1 MTKREDLPRPL
12 AEALEDHGAEG
23 IAILAAEPRRLSLV
37 LIVVMMALVGCALI
51 WSFVGRADVIVIAD
65 GVLAPDSE
73 VRRVYAPIDGELA
86 NAYMEAG
93 QPVSQGD
100 VLARLDARGAVEA
113 ATNALEAQL
122 RLQDAER
129 EWREFPE
136 RKALLERR
144 VAALKQ
150 QLEVSMRFYEKS
162 ASQGLA
168 TLAEGQR
175 AQRQQARSELDT
187 ARSARDAARGE
198 MGRYERLFALPGGGG
213 VSQQQVEIKRNE
225 YLAAE
230 NAYRA
235 AEARLGEL
243 DSRLSRESVR
253 ASGEL
258 ERADT
263 ELIQL
268 RIQYD
273 AATREAAT
281 EEDKVRL
288 KLQSARLAA
297 NAAARI
303 KFENIDTDN
312 FLLILAPLSGVITDV
327 SSTQPGDKIQ
337 ANTPLA
343 GIAPKD
349 ARPVV
354 KMEIAERDRGFLREG
369 LPVKLKFNAF
379 PYQRYGVIDGSL
391 EFISPAT
398 RPSAKDKQPVYEGRV
413 SLARDHYEVGDQ
425 TYPLRYGMTAT
436 AEIAVRQRR
445 VIDMVLDPFRQV
457 GG

>member
-1 MTKREDLPRPL
+1 MKREEKLTPL
-12 AEALEDHGAEG
+12 SRALEDHSAEG
-23 IAILAAEPRRLSLV
+23 IAILAAEPRRFSQA
-37 LIVVMMALVGCALI
+37 LIVVMMALVGCALL
-51 WSFVGRADVIVIAD
+51 WSFIGRADVIVTAS
-65 GVLAPDSE
+65 GLLAPDSE
-73 VRRVYAPIDGELA
+73 VRRIYTPIDGELA
-86 NAYMEAG
+86 NLYMEAG

-100 VLARLDARGAVEA
+100 VLARLNARGAVEA

-122 RLQDAER
+122 RLQDVER
-129 EWREFPE
+129 EWKEFPE
-136 RKALLERR
+136 RKVLLERR

-162 ASQGLA
+162 VSQGMA
-168 TLAEGQR
+168 QLAEGQR
-175 AQRQQARSELDT
+175 AQRLQARSEVDT
-187 ARSARDAARGE
+187 ARSAREAARIE
-198 MGRYERLFALPGGGG
+198 LGRYERLFALPGGGG
-213 VSQQQVEIKRNE
+213 VSQQQVDARRSAFQ
-225 YLAAE
+225 AAE
-230 NAYRA
+230 NAVRA
-235 AEARLGEL
+235 AEARVGEL
-243 DSRLSRESVR
+243 DARLSRESVQ

-263 ELIQL
+263 ELTQL

-273 AATREAAT
+273 AASREAAT
-281 EEDKVRL
+281 EEDKMRL

-297 NAAARI
+297 NSAARI
-303 KFENIDTDN
+303 RFENIDTDN
-312 FLLILAPLSGVITDV
+312 FLLILAPIDGVVTEV
-327 SSTQPGDKIQ
+327 ASTQPGDKIQ

-369 LPVKLKFNAF
+369 QGVKLKFNAF
-379 PYQRYGVIDGSL
+379 PYQRYGVIDGTL

-398 RPSAKDKQPVYEGRV
+398 RPSAQDKQPVYEGRV
-413 SLARDHYEVGDQ
+413 SLARDHFVVGEQ

-436 AEIAVRQRR
+436 AEIAVRERR
-445 VIDMVLDPFRQV
+445 VIDLALDPFREV